1 MCKQSSAVYISV
13 CQVHVLYQTAV
24 GFHSLEADVLAISL
38 LLQLTHALHP
48 LVLLLC
54 RAWLLRHCLLT
65 AMDFWASPGSVAAC
79 YQTMN

>member
-13 CQVHVLYQTAV
+13 CQVHVLYQTGV

-48 LVLLLC
+48 LVLHAVQSLASQALSP
-54 RAWLLRHCLLT
+54 HCN
-65 AMDFWASPGSVAAC
+65 DFWASPGSVAAC